1 MGGFWRITTEPQLLP
16 IYNFEKSV
24 LLQDTVQEEQTDVN
38 DTEYNKIL
46 DNATKSQRSS
56 KEKIIEAAKRLESI

>member
-38 DTEYNKIL
+38 DSQYNKIM
-46 DNATKSQRSS
+46 DDADKSSRTFRQ
-56 KEKIIEAAKRLESI
+56 KIIEAAKRLESL